1 MSNVKNSLRWLF
13 PSYPVDQLSRVP
25 FWTFTALVV
34 AVVVILS
41 GYRAEM
47 TMIKTVGED
56 TAPSVELAHK
66 LKASMTHIGA
76 DVIDEL
82 SARPG
87 QNYDSVKDY
96 RAALVKIETSRV
108 DASHNITFVD
118 NALGLH
124 HEPEGEI
131 GVIKR
136 LEANLDR
143 FIELTTQAR
152 LYHERGDAASL
163 ASSRELMELLVGEI
177 VTNCDA
183 LAAVNQ
189 SYLDHALTSSSFV
202 EEMTIGATAG
212 MGIAL
217 LLLLVYTQ
225 AFIITRKFRV
235 GLSLL
240 FVLATGTTL
249 VGSGFFV
256 WQFIQADRALGVA
269 AADAIPSVVAIQ
281 DLRATL
287 ETSNALRHIIL
298 LDRPYAQQNTAL
310 LDTYVQHAGVFGPG
324 QTPDSIAT
332 ELRKHYSFRDGVPT
346 KISDIP
352 STVVN
357 GALQAALNNLTFAGE
372 AEAAINVVNS
382 VYQWRA
388 IWTQVQALEAAGQH
402 DNAVRLLSGR
412 NAGQG
417 NFFFA
422 KLTDDAGEEK
432 VTANGG
438 AIGTWVRINRD
449 AQNAAIASARNH
461 LREVEFGVPA
471 MAVIIQ
477 LLVFLGTFSLRRSVT
492 PAVIAKRRGLIVEA

>member
-1 MSNVKNSLRWLF
+1 MSKVNNSFRWLF

-41 GYRAEM
+41 GYKAEM
-47 TMIKTVGED
+47 IMIKTVGED

-66 LKASMTHIGA
+66 IKANMTHIGA

-124 HEPEGEI
+124 REPEGEI

-136 LEANLDR
+136 LEANIDR

-163 ASSRELMELLVGEI
+163 AASRELMELLIGDI

-189 SYLDHALTSSSFV
+189 AYLDHAMTRGSFV

-217 LLLLVYTQ
+217 LLLLAYTQ

-240 FVLATGTTL
+240 FVLATATT
-249 VGSGFFV
+249 VGGSGFFV
-256 WQFIQADRALGVA
+256 WQFVA
-269 AADAIPSVVAIQ
+269 FVRQVRQRSSAP
-281 DLRATL
+281 
-287 ETSNALRHIIL
+287 
-298 LDRPYAQQNTAL
+298 P
-310 LDTYVQHAGVFGPG
+310 
-324 QTPDSIAT
+324 
-332 ELRKHYSFRDGVPT
+332 
-346 KISDIP
+346 
-352 STVVN
+352 
-357 GALQAALNNLTFAGE
+357 
-372 AEAAINVVNS
+372 
-382 VYQWRA
+382 
-388 IWTQVQALEAAGQH
+388 VQATAAG
-402 DNAVRLLSGR
+402 
-412 NAGQG
+412 
-417 NFFFA
+417 
-422 KLTDDAGEEK
+422 
-432 VTANGG
+432 
-438 AIGTWVRINRD
+438 
-449 AQNAAIASARNH
+449 
-461 LREVEFGVPA
+461 
-471 MAVIIQ
+471 
-477 LLVFLGTFSLRRSVT
+477 
-492 PAVIAKRRGLIVEA
+492 